1 MPTSLPRECVRLL
14 RSQGGVIS
22 AGQAIAAGMPDKR
35 VRDQVRAGRWQRL
48 HRGVYATF
56 TGKLDREA
64 ELWAA
69 NSDAPY
75 VIIHSD
81 PLTDV
86 EMKVITFQERRAAA
100 AFSRGWAEACVGLG
114 RKS

>member
-1 MPTSLPRECVRLL
+1 MSDVVVKLP
-14 RSQGGVIS
+14 
-22 AGQAIAAGMPDKR
+22 
-35 VRDQVRAGRWQRL
+35 VRDDEEAQLFGDYLSRFLQSRDQ
-48 HRGVYATF
+48 
-56 TGKLDREA
+56 EA

-75 VIIHSD
+75 VMVHSD

-100 AFSRGWAEACVGLG
+100 AFSQGWAEAQIALG
-114 RKS
+114 RKA